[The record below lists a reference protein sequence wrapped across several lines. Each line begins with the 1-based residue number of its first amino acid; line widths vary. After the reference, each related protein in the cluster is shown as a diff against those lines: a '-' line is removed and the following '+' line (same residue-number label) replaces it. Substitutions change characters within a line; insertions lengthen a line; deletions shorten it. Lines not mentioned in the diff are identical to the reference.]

1 MLTIY
6 CNPIA
11 PFFSAWLFRAAF
23 CSAFVCLKEESVAP
37 QAQEELDAW
46 DACLAES
53 RSELAVGACACSPG
67 PA

>member
-6 CNPIA
+6 NNLSA
-11 PFFSAWLFRAAF
+11 PFSSAWLFRAAF
-23 CSAFVCLKEESVAP
+23 CSAFVFLKEESVAP
-37 QAQEELDAW
+37 RAQEELDAW
-46 DACLAES
+46 DACFPES